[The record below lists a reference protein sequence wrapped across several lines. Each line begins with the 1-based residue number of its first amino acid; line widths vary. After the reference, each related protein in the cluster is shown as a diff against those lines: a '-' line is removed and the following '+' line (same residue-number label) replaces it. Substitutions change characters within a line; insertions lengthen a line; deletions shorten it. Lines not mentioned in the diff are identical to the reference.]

1 MDAFVIH
8 RNMKNS
14 KNNAQFSPSYVPI
27 LVCNFSIYV
36 YNSCYTYQMFCFV
49 CFFSLIKAFR
59 LITISL
65 NLSQRQYYITFSFI
79 ERDREWIC
87 RFRYVWINLHTIYY
101 LFRRSSASARRP
113 LKTYKQNLDWRHLR
127 GNSFLIDDSNRSLT
141 LPIKGHSY

>member
-1 MDAFVIH
+1 MKESNSKNFLGRDIFKNVKINYYSIYFQDQKKNFKKTHACCILDAFVIH

-79 ERDREWIC
+79 ERDRE
-87 RFRYVWINLHTIYY
+87 
-101 LFRRSSASARRP
+101 
-113 LKTYKQNLDWRHLR
+113 
-127 GNSFLIDDSNRSLT
+127 
-141 LPIKGHSY
+141 